1 MMKIQYLWQLFQD
14 CILSNTLCIYFE
26 QRFVMGNSLQK
37 KPAARQ
43 VVEPPPPDEEF
54 SDEENDENGN
64 LIR

>member
-1 MMKIQYLWQLFQD
+1 MWWKFNIYDSYFKIV
-14 CILSNTLCIYFE
+14 TLCIYFE